1 MALSRCGSRIHS
13 PESLGTPENSK
24 RKSKH
29 YVGSNTLFVRNHIP
43 FSLPVMTTM
52 GESFSGEWELPPGA
66 SLLQAFRPWHT
77 LYGVRLR
84 PKQSSQEVRL
94 YTAPHP
100 PDFRVRS
107 PIYCGLTRWP
117 LSLFSPVSKSLQ
129 ESDRELSLIEKL
141 LPNEILLLVF
151 ARLPVSSLGAVQCVC
166 HQWRMVA
173 NYPSLWRAACMEA
186 FCHVSPHVNDR
197 LLKQFHRGCW
207 KSMFLDRPHLRFDGI
222 YVARNTYIRTGVTEW
237 KVRNPVHLV
246 CYFRY
251 YRFMPNGSLLYRTS
265 PEALSKVAKTLMHPL
280 SRLSKSTSGNSGI
293 QEGRYRIDGEKVYTA
308 IRYENSAS
316 TEVRA
321 RLRLRSTV
329 RGAFNRLDIE
339 SIVSFDRED
348 GTMVPMMVDASA
360 AEMEDDLA
368 GLERR
373 VYSRGLAP
381 YVFVP
386 WEAVNSH
393 VLNLPVSE
401 MDVFIAG

>member
-1 MALSRCGSRIHS
+1 MAI
-13 PESLGTPENSK
+13 
-24 RKSKH
+24 
-29 YVGSNTLFVRNHIP
+29 NTKTFALWCPYFLVY
-43 FSLPVMTTM
+43 LPVMTTM
-52 GESFSGEWELPPGA
+52 ALRGQRDSLSGEWNYPPGA

-84 PKQSSQEVRL
+84 PKQPTQQVGARG
-94 YTAPHP
+94 TVNKGP
-100 PDFRVRS
+100 
-107 PIYCGLTRWP
+107 GLFF
-117 LSLFSPVSKSLQ
+117 SLFVSSCNVMQCNAYDYCKRYMVSFRISTQ
-129 ESDRELSLIEKL
+129 DSDRQLSLIEKL
-141 LPNEILLLVF
+141 LPNEVLLLVF
-151 ARLPVSSLGAVQCVC
+151 ARLPVTSLGGAQCVC
-166 HQWRMVA
+166 QQWRVVG
-173 NYPSLWRAACMEA
+173 NYPSLWRAACMDA
-186 FCHVSPHVNDR
+186 FCHISPHVNDR

-207 KSMFLDRPHLRFDGI
+207 KSMFLDRPHLRFDGV

-265 PEALSKVAKTLMHPL
+265 PEALSKVAKSLMQPHHHTPR
-280 SRLSKSTSGNSGI
+280 SSKSNSNSIGI

-308 IRYENSAS
+308 VRYENSTS

-339 SIVSFDRED
+339 SIVSYDRED
-348 GTMVPMMVDASA
+348 GTMVPMMMDASA
-360 AEMEDDLA
+360 AEMEDGLE

-386 WEAVNSH
+386 WEAVHTH